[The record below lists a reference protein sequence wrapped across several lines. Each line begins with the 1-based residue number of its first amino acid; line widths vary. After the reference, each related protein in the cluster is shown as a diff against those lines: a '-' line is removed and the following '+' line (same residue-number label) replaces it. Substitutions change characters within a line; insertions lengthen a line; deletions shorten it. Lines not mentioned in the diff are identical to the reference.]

1 MIQTK
6 QKTTQRT
13 TMSFIVSSVFSLI
26 AVSSSRPLCELVYAS
41 SMINPI
47 KLYSHI
53 I

>member
-13 TMSFIVSSVFSLI
+13 TMSFIVSSFFSLI
-26 AVSSSRPLCELVYAS
+26 EVSSSRPLCEVVYAS
-41 SMINPI
+41 SLINPI